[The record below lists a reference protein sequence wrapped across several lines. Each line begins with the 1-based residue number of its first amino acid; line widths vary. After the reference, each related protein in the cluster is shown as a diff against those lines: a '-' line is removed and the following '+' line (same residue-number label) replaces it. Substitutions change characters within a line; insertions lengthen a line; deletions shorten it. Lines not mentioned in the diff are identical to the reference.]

1 MCVSTSTETCAKSGE
16 DHFWTLS
23 DASSSAFLRRLTSS
37 GDSFF
42 DEGAETE
49 EEEDANRLLLL
60 LLSKKSGGGDDDD
73 DDDDD
78 DDEDI
83 ARIRVGEK
91 RSSLTKIGDLVVV
104 VVCIASILVA
114 HEKQR

>member
-1 MCVSTSTETCAKSGE
+1 M
-16 DHFWTLS
+16 
-23 DASSSAFLRRLTSS
+23 RRLTSS

-42 DEGAETE
+42 DD
-49 EEEDANRLLLL
+49 EEEDANRRLI
-60 LLSKKSGGGDDDD
+60 LLSKKSG

>member
-1 MCVSTSTETCAKSGE
+1 
-16 DHFWTLS
+16 
-23 DASSSAFLRRLTSS
+23 LRRLTSS

-60 LLSKKSGGGDDDD
+60 LSKKSGGGDDD

>member
-1 MCVSTSTETCAKSGE
+1 LCVSTSTETCAKSGE

-60 LLSKKSGGGDDDD
+60 LSKKSGGGDDD

-104 VVCIASILVA
+104 VVVCIASILVA

>member
-60 LLSKKSGGGDDDD
+60 LSKKSGGGDDD

-104 VVCIASILVA
+104 VVVCIASILVA

>member
-60 LLSKKSGGGDDDD
+60 LSKKSGGGDDD

>member
-42 DEGAETE
+42 DD
-49 EEEDANRLLLL
+49 EEEDANRRLL
-60 LLSKKSGGGDDDD
+60 LLSKKSGD

-104 VVCIASILVA
+104 VVVVRIASILLA

>member
-60 LLSKKSGGGDDDD
+60 LSKKSGGGGDD

-104 VVCIASILVA
+104 VVVCIASILVA

>member
-1 MCVSTSTETCAKSGE
+1 
-16 DHFWTLS
+16 
-23 DASSSAFLRRLTSS
+23 LRRLTSS

-60 LLSKKSGGGDDDD
+60 LSKKSGGGDDD

-104 VVCIASILVA
+104 VVVCIASILVA

>member
-1 MCVSTSTETCAKSGE
+1 LCVSTSTETCAKSGE

-60 LLSKKSGGGDDDD
+60 LSKKSGGGGDD